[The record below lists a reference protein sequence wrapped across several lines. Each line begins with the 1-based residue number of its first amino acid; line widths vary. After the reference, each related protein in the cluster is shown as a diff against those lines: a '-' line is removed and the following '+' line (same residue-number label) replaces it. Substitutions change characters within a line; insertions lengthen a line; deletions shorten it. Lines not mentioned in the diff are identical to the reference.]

1 MFAARFF
8 GSSYFGPRYFGK
20 VGAAPEADGDH
31 FGDRYFGTNYFGA
44 RYFGGTPGADV
55 PPIERPDAQI
65 VGGFT
70 WRPSPMLADDLRS
83 KRISND
89 DLLLLLAAQ
98 VAAGLVH

>member
-1 MFAARFF
+1 VAAVRGLLAFWA
-8 GSSYFGPRYFGK
+8 GGAV
-20 VGAAPEADGDH
+20 VGADPASTAPRSLLAFWMG
-31 FGDRYFGTNYFGA
+31 GA
-44 RYFGGTPGADV
+44 SIGLAPTQPDV
-55 PPIERPDAQI
+55 QI